1 MTLNTRHEWNKLMS
15 FVQERINN
23 DDCPHVDD
31 ILLLKTNEL
40 IKELELRLA
49 ACYNELDVMKTREYT
64 QEDIRLLVVH
74 QIDKEMEKENG
85 DD

>member
-1 MTLNTRHEWNKLMS
+1 MTLNTRHEWKQLISRAFNRL
-15 FVQERINN
+15 NY

-31 ILLLKTNEL
+31 ILLLKTNEY
-40 IKELELRLA
+40 IKELERKLA
-49 ACYNELDVMKTREYT
+49 MYYNELDVMKTREYT

-85 DD
+85 K

>member
-31 ILLLKTNEL
+31 ILLLKTNEY
-40 IKELELRLA
+40 IKELERKLA
-49 ACYNELDVMKTREYT
+49 MYYNELDVMKTREYT

-85 DD
+85 K

>member
-1 MTLNTRHEWNKLMS
+1 MTLDTRHEWSKLMS

-23 DDCPHVDD
+23 DSFPHIDD
-31 ILLLKTNEL
+31 ILLLKTNEH

-49 ACYNELDVMKTREYT
+49 MYYNELDLKKTREYT

-85 DD
+85 K

>member
-23 DDCPHVDD
+23 DDCPHADD
-31 ILLLKTNEL
+31 IMLLKTNEY
-40 IKELELRLA
+40 IKELERKLA
-49 ACYNELDVMKTREYT
+49 TYYNELDIMKTREYT
-64 QEDIRLLVVH
+64 QEDIRLLVVY

-85 DD
+85 K

>member
-1 MTLNTRHEWNKLMS
+1 MTLDTRHEWSKLMS

-40 IKELELRLA
+40 IKELEIRLA
-49 ACYNELDVMKTREYT
+49 MYYNELDLKKTREYT
-64 QEDIRLLVVH
+64 QDDIRLMVVH

-85 DD
+85 K